1 MQLKQLIFLLC
12 IAFPGIYVQAQPQ
25 LSKDQLAVQQA
36 VVKLFMS
43 LSDKDSVA
51 MKAGCTA
58 DVVFYEYGNAWNMD
72 SLILKA
78 VTLNR
83 APDFKRTNQ
92 FEFLNTTIKGKTAW
106 TSYNLQSEVL
116 QNGKRSTTNWSE
128 TVIAVKEKKVWKV
141 KVLHSTLIKRS

>member
-1 MQLKQLIFLLC
+1 MRLKQLIFLLF
-12 IAFPGIYVQAQPQ
+12 IAFPGIYIQAQPQ

-36 VVKLFMS
+36 VVNLFMS
-43 LSDKDSVA
+43 LSEKDSVA
-51 MKAGCTA
+51 LKAGCTT

-116 QNGKRSTTNWSE
+116 QNGKRSTINWSE
-128 TVIAVKEKKVWKV
+128 TIIAVKEKKVWKV

>member
-1 MQLKQLIFLLC
+1 MRFKQLIFLLC
-12 IAFPGIYVQAQPQ
+12 IAFPGIYIQAQPQ

-51 MKAGCTA
+51 MKAVCTA

-78 VTLNR
+78 VTLNK

-92 FEFLNTTIKGKTAW
+92 FDFLNTTIKGKTAW

-116 QNGKRSTTNWSE
+116 QNGKRSVINWSE
-128 TVIAVKEKKVWKV
+128 TIIAVKEKKVWKV